1 MYIGLINP
9 LNHNSIKGGTM
20 ENVIYYRDYIRKIT
34 EAIRKAPYQ
43 GKRYARLN
51 SILDRI
57 IDWEL
62 ANLD

>member
-1 MYIGLINP
+1 
-9 LNHNSIKGGTM
+9 M